1 MSRTLGAVKRPAD
14 LDWST
19 MPDPSSPVWGE
30 QLREWRLKVGISIL
44 QLHKAASVGRDVVD
58 VAERG
63 GPVSERTRSMFRA
76 LRAGGEE
83 AAQAAKIQMALRK

>member
-1 MSRTLGAVKRPAD
+1 MSRPIGSIKRPAD

-44 QLHKAASVGRDVVD
+44 QLHKAAGVGFDVVAI
-58 VAERG
+58 AERG
-63 GPVSERTRSMFRA
+63 GPVSERTRTLFRA
-76 LRAGGEE
+76 LRAGGES
-83 AAQAAKIQMALRK
+83 AATAAKIQMMLKK